1 MNCRFLEILA
11 KKRSPAGSFRANR
24 GSPAKFCHFA
34 SVRLPWPAKK
44 AATIGVFPNHAVPPI
59 CAAYPLLGLQKTP
72 HCCLSTPIFLPTST
86 SVSGLDQMVYH
97 LDRSENALVDPWAI
111 TTTTGLSEQWFDN
124 TYVKC
129 GTKNSCKW
137 KCVRDQNNEYQCVES
152 ETTFDWEF
160 ITSQA
165 YGANCP

>member
-1 MNCRFLEILA
+1 
-11 KKRSPAGSFRANR
+11 
-24 GSPAKFCHFA
+24 
-34 SVRLPWPAKK
+34 
-44 AATIGVFPNHAVPPI
+44 
-59 CAAYPLLGLQKTP
+59 
-72 HCCLSTPIFLPTST
+72 
-86 SVSGLDQMVYH
+86 MVYH

-152 ETTFDWEF
+152 ETTFDWNLSLPKLMAQIVPDQNFPKLSCFELW
-160 ITSQA
+160 S
-165 YGANCP
+165 